1 MPQLCCCRNGETI
14 AFASKIRQTLIT
26 SNERCRI
33 WFNLFLF
40 SFFVIFLRFFF
51 RPLFF
56 VLFFSES
63 SSRSLRIPVDYSGNL
78 LVCRTAVR
86 ARHLVRCVNYKKQT
100 RHVNH
105 RYPRAHCRCW
115 SCSSRGATK
124 KCVPSILELD
134 RSESLGLR
142 TFYFPNNLRA
152 RVSKRKPGSSL
163 KMSAVACPSA
173 KTSENAVSIVL
184 VVVLPSVS

>member
-14 AFASKIRQTLIT
+14 AFASKIHQTLIT
-26 SNERCRI
+26 SNESSRI

-40 SFFVIFLRFFF
+40 SFFVIFLRFF
-51 RPLFF
+51 RPLFYFAFF

-105 RYPRAHCRCW
+105 RYPRAHCWCW

-124 KCVPSILELD
+124 KCVPSILALD

-163 KMSAVACPSA
+163 KMSAGG
-173 KTSENAVSIVL
+173 
-184 VVVLPSVS
+184 LPVR